1 MRMDNHIEYHYRMD
15 VMSSLTSKRKESL
28 AWYIKWCASVLFI
41 TSMAAR
47 ATGLEAFSLFDLYL
61 STVGV
66 FGWLLVGILWNDR
79 ALIILNSVGFII
91 LLIGVFKS
99 LVS

>member
-1 MRMDNHIEYHYRMD
+1 MDAMKQ
-15 VMSSLTSKRKESL
+15 VRKEYL
-28 AWYIKWCASVLFI
+28 AWYIKWCASVLLI

-66 FGWLLVGILWNDR
+66 FGWLCVGILWNDR
-79 ALIILNSVGFII
+79 ALIILNAVGFII
-91 LLIGVFKS
+91 LLAGVFKS
-99 LVS
+99 LV